1 MARSW
6 TAAVWQWGLSWL
18 ALGLICIGFLGKI
31 PFILGVLLAGSIF
44 IYDAIHKI
52 FAFSPVLM
60 AACRFFLVL
69 MVRLLWPLFFILAV
83 VAALALQTTLARF
96 VPRGT
101 VAVDLVLVDWN
112 MPEMDGHEFL
122 KRVRK
127 DPQWAELRLM
137 MVTTE
142 SELSQVTVAL
152 EAGADEYLMKP
163 FDKEALLE
171 KLILLGLDPNE
182 RAA

>member
-1 MARSW
+1 MKALVVDDSRTMRAIISKLLRE
-6 TAAVWQWGLSWL
+6 AGFEVHEAKSGVEALVSLS
-18 ALGLICIGFLGKI
+18 
-31 PFILGVLLAGSIF
+31 
-44 IYDAIHKI
+44 
-52 FAFSPVLM
+52 
-60 AACRFFLVL
+60 
-69 MVRLLWPLFFILAV
+69 
-83 VAALALQTTLARF
+83 TLES
-96 VPRGT
+96 
-101 VAVDLVLVDWN
+101 VDLVLVDWN

-127 DPQWAELRLM
+127 EKKWAELRLM